1 MNLYILK
8 IPQKTVWNQLEK
20 YVCYISKKRATK
32 IEKYISNHNKITSL
46 LTEMLLRYCLTC
58 FYKVTIDD
66 IKFIYN
72 ENQKPS
78 IIGKENLH
86 FSISHSCSIIGIAI
100 SDHPIG
106 LDLEVQRVINLDIA
120 KEFYSSE
127 ECCQIFKRG
136 NNIYKDFF
144 KVWTQKESR
153 LKLFGENFLSLTEK
167 VPKSTCITQTVCCN
181 IDTDDVIISISSNDT
196 NLNIKIQEL
205 SLEKVLEN
213 FENIR

>member
-8 IPQKTVWNQLEK
+8 IPQKTIWSELGK
-20 YVCYISKKRATK
+20 YVCYISKKRATR
-32 IEKYISNHNKITSL
+32 IEKYISKHNKITSL

-58 FYKVTIDD
+58 FHEVATDD

-72 ENQKPS
+72 KNQKPS
-78 IIGKENLH
+78 IIGKENLY
-86 FSISHSCSIIGIAI
+86 FSISHSCSIIGVAV

-120 KEFYSSE
+120 KEFYSLE

-153 LKLFGENFLSLTEK
+153 LKLFGESFLSLTEK

-181 IDTDDVIISISSNDT
+181 IDIDDVIISTSSNDT
-196 NLNIKIQEL
+196 SLNIKIQEL
-205 SLEKVLEN
+205 SFEKVLEN

>member
-86 FSISHSCSIIGIAI
+86 FSISHSCSIIGVAV

-120 KEFYSSE
+120 KEFYSLE

-167 VPKSTCITQTVCCN
+167 ASKSTCITQTVCCN